1 MMTTAIKTTHGEH
14 TDIDTRAK
22 LNRSQQL
29 YVCQLI
35 AEGKSTYDIIED
47 VQSVFGITLSENTIR
62 HTYRCGR
69 KWRPIWRWLRKRME
83 YSFSEIAIAN
93 KAIRLRRHE
102 MIYQIAMKGVVVDV
116 DGTLM
121 VKRDY
126 YLAINVLR
134 EARNELKAIETG
146 VVLADNS
153 THITNIDNRKYE
165 GVNVDEMESNDL
177 VKLFRDRASAMFAD
191 RG

>member
-1 MMTTAIKTTHGEH
+1 
-14 TDIDTRAK
+14 
-22 LNRSQQL
+22 
-29 YVCQLI
+29 
-35 AEGKSTYDIIED
+35 
-47 VQSVFGITLSENTIR
+47 
-62 HTYRCGR
+62 
-69 KWRPIWRWLRKRME
+69 ME